1 MPMNII
7 LLLKYSSYISQRMG
21 RDIELLPTHI
31 KEESSPPNKLKGIL
45 TSLFKKPHG
54 AQVCDLD
61 GWMPC
66 WVTAAIY

>member
-1 MPMNII
+1 
-7 LLLKYSSYISQRMG
+7 MG

-54 AQVCDLD
+54 AQVCDMD